1 MQNLL
6 ILVTEAFFRTLQL
19 IVGLALMKSNRVQ
32 GVQEKLYF
40 QFTATHSLHVRGQ
53 LILSYLSVQQLLLAG
68 QFLSNQWQDSASGR
82 VVAKY

>member
-1 MQNLL
+1 M
-6 ILVTEAFFRTLQL
+6 LVTEAFFRTLQL
-19 IVGLALMKSNRVQ
+19 IVGLALMESNRVQ

-40 QFTATHSLHVRGQ
+40 FQFTATHPLQVRGQ

-68 QFLSNQWQDSASGR
+68 QFLSNQWQDSEGGR